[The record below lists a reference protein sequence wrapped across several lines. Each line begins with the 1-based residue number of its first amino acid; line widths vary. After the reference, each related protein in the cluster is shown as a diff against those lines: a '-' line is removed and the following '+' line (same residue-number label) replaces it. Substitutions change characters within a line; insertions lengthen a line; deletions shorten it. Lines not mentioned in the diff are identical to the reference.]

1 LGLELDNFTLLIS
14 SPQRDL
20 PLPKSPALAGQAL
33 PRGGGT
39 LTPGKLAPPWRGWG
53 VKKDESRNILISNH
67 MQNHKGNILV
77 IDDNKSI
84 LSALEIL
91 LLPEF
96 NEVTLLSNP
105 NQILAELSGKDY
117 NLVILDMNFK
127 AGINTGNEG
136 IYWLE
141 RIKET
146 RPEISVVMI
155 TAYGDIDT
163 AVKAL
168 KSGASDFILKPWD
181 NEKLLATLKLAIQ
194 LNLSKKE
201 VSQLKE
207 RETELKKEINR
218 DQRFI
223 IGSSPQLISVLNMV
237 RKVAK
242 TDANILITGENGTG
256 KELIAQEIHRVSN
269 RAKEVLVSV
278 DMGALSET
286 LFESELFGHMKG
298 AFTDARETR
307 QGKFDVANKGT
318 LFLDEIGNLSF
329 HLQAKLLAVIENHQF
344 SRIGSNQL
352 IPTDI
357 RLICATNRN
366 LENMVAEGLFRED
379 LLYRINTIQIELPP
393 LRERGNDIF
402 ILAEFFLKK
411 YAYKYN
417 KPNLKINQQ
426 AHEKLLKYSW
436 PGNIRELQHTI
447 EKAVILSES
456 TVIKPDNLYLRHPGA
471 INSSSSFSTLEEME
485 RQMIQQALEKNNGNF
500 TAAADQL
507 GITRQT
513 LYNRFKKSE

>member
-1 LGLELDNFTLLIS
+1 
-14 SPQRDL
+14 
-20 PLPKSPALAGQAL
+20 
-33 PRGGGT
+33 
-39 LTPGKLAPPWRGWG
+39 
-53 VKKDESRNILISNH
+53 
-67 MQNHKGNILV
+67 MQTQKGNILI

-91 LLPEF
+91 LTPEF
-96 NEVTLLSNP
+96 HELTLLSNP
-105 NQILAELSGKDY
+105 NQILSELSKKDY

-127 AGINTGNEG
+127 AGVNTGNEG

-141 RIKET
+141 RIKEAK
-146 RPEISVVMI
+146 PEISVVMI
-155 TAYGDIDT
+155 TAYGDINT

-181 NEKLLATLKLAIQ
+181 NEKMLATLKLAIQ
-194 LNLSKKE
+194 LNLSKQE
-201 VSQLKE
+201 VSHLKE

-223 IGSSPQLISVLNMV
+223 IGSSPQLMNVMNMV
-237 RKVAK
+237 KKVAR
-242 TDANILITGENGTG
+242 TDANMLITGENGTG
-256 KELIAQEIHRVSN
+256 KELIAQEIHRLSN

-298 AFTDARETR
+298 SFTDARENH
-307 QGKFDVANKGT
+307 QGKFEIADKGT

-329 HLQAKLLAVIENHQF
+329 HLQAKLLAVIENRQF
-344 SRIGSNQL
+344 SRIGSNQF

-366 LENMVAEGLFRED
+366 LENMVKDGLFRED
-379 LLYRINTIQIELPP
+379 LLYRINTNQIELPP
-393 LRERGNDIF
+393 LRNRGNDIF
-402 ILAEFFLKK
+402 ILSEFFLNK
-411 YAYKYN
+411 YTYKYN
-417 KPNLKINQQ
+417 KPNLKINHQ

-456 TVIKPDNLYLRHPGA
+456 AVIKPDDLYLRHAGQV
-471 INSSSSFSTLEEME
+471 SSNGSYTKLEEME
-485 RQMIQQALEKNNGNF
+485 KVMIQQALEKNNGNF
-500 TAAADQL
+500 TAAAEQL

-513 LYNRFKKSE
+513 LYNRFKKQNDVQ